1 MAERLADH
9 NARLADQ
16 IMAIIIA
23 QMDNSSSLRL
33 SENIANT
40 NEENLLKVPETENL
54 SFSDSNSPHSRPSG
68 NTYRDKF

>member
-40 NEENLLKVPETENL
+40 NEENLLKVPETEN
-54 SFSDSNSPHSRPSG
+54 
-68 NTYRDKF
+68 